1 MTTELTERDPLLPKD
16 VDKTSEEKHPLGP
29 LEISPS
35 TRYGILA
42 GIWTAT
48 FLSSV
53 NMTLVPTMLPSISSN
68 FHKSHQASWLGTSY
82 LLATCTFTPLY
93 GRLCNVMGR
102 RGANQTAVLFAGLGT
117 LACGLSTNME
127 TLILARF
134 ISGMGGGG
142 IFTTSTIVISD
153 MYTLRVGFED
163 LVSSIS
169 LTVIQSRGLT
179 QGVASVFSGLGMGL
193 GGPIGGLVTDWL
205 GWRWAFLIQIP
216 LFALSFVLTSHN
228 LRYVTSGRG
237 KSTKDILKRIDYAG
251 SLALLISVGSC
262 LFFLST
268 RYNVILPWSHPTVL
282 IPLILSITF
291 FIAFIFVELRVARE
305 PVLAPFLLKQRI
317 PVLVGCSNF
326 LVALCNFSVTF
337 FFPMWFQTVL
347 LTSASVAGLHLAPNS
362 VSMSAGSVFAGWM
375 MHRTGKYKMINLICG
390 LFPFI
395 ATLLILQMKEDS
407 GPIQSW
413 LSIVRRNGCLPISL
427 AVLCGLTFTTL
438 RVFICHLDPSWIR
451 KCRCS
456 SNHAKY
462 DEASYRYLTQ
472 HLFILVALLAHL
484 PDSHMAVGT
493 GFGQVFRGIGQVGG
507 VAISSAI
514 FQTKLDGELRKRFD
528 GLDAERWVKSIRQS
542 ARLIHD
548 LPPDLQ
554 RKARDSYSASL
565 KAVFFFS
572 ACCTLLAFI
581 VRLPIPEKDLD
592 SRPTSHAPAA
602 GASRDETAIEEGSG
616 DEEPPTIKKGVRR
629 LSTFESAVGSMD
641 LESNTIGGSAR
652 QPPPP

>member
-1 MTTELTERDPLLPKD
+1 MPTEFTERDPLLPTN
-16 VDKTSEEKHPLGP
+16 VDETSEEKHPLGP

-42 GIWTAT
+42 GIWAAT
-48 FLSSV
+48 FLSSL
-53 NMTLVPTMLPSISSN
+53 NLTLVPTMLPSISSS

-102 RGANQTAVLFAGLGT
+102 RGANQLAVLFAALGT

-127 TLILARF
+127 TLIIARF
-134 ISGMGGGG
+134 ISGVGGGG

-153 MYTLRVGFED
+153 MYSLR
-163 LVSSIS
+163 
-169 LTVIQSRGLT
+169 SRGLT
-179 QGVASVFSGLGMGL
+179 QGVASVFNGLGMGL

-205 GWRWAFLIQIP
+205 GWRWAFLIQVP
-216 LFALSFVLTSHN
+216 FFAVSFVLTSYN

-251 SLALLISVGSC
+251 SLSLLISVGSC

-268 RYNVILPWSHPTVL
+268 RYNAILPWSDPTV
-282 IPLILSITF
+282 IVPLILSITF
-291 FIAFIFVELRVARE
+291 FITFIIVELRVARE

-326 LVALCNFSVTF
+326 LVALCNFSITF

-347 LTSASVAGLHLAPNS
+347 LTSASTAGLHLAPNS
-362 VSMSAGSVFAGWM
+362 LSMSTGSIFAGWM
-375 MHRTGKYKMINLICG
+375 MHRTGKYKTINLICG

-395 ATLLILQMKEDS
+395 ATVLILQMKEDS

-413 LSIVRRNGCLPISL
+413 LSIIPLGFGN
-427 AVLCGLTFTTL
+427 AVVLQTML
-438 RVFICHLDPSWIR
+438 I
-451 KCRCS
+451 
-456 SNHAKY
+456 
-462 DEASYRYLTQ
+462 
-472 HLFILVALLAHL
+472 ALLAHL
-484 PDSHMAVGT
+484 PESHMAVGT

-514 FQTKLDGELRKRFD
+514 FQTKLDGELRKRID
-528 GLDAERWVKSIRQS
+528 GPDAERWVKSIRQS
-542 ARLIHD
+542 ARLIHE

-565 KAVFFFS
+565 KAVFMFS
-572 ACCTLLAFI
+572 ACCTLLAYL

-592 SRPTSHAPAA
+592 SRPKSHVPADDP
-602 GASRDETAIEEGSG
+602 SREETAVEEDSG
-616 DEEPPTIKKGVRR
+616 DEEAPSIKKRVRR
-629 LSTFESAVGSMD
+629 LSTFESAEGSMD
-641 LESNTIGGSAR
+641 LESSTIGGSAR

>member
-1 MTTELTERDPLLPKD
+1 MPTEFTERDPLLPKN
-16 VDKTSEEKHPLGP
+16 VDETSEEKHPQGP

-48 FLSSV
+48 FLSSL
-53 NMTLVPTMLPSISSN
+53 NLTLVPTMLPSISSN

-102 RGANQTAVLFAGLGT
+102 RGANQLAVLFAALGT

-134 ISGMGGGG
+134 ISGVGGGG

-153 MYTLRVGFED
+153 MYSLR
-163 LVSSIS
+163 S
-169 LTVIQSRGLT
+169 LGLT
-179 QGVASVFSGLGMGL
+179 QGVASVFNGLGMGL

-205 GWRWAFLIQIP
+205 GWRWAFLIQVP
-216 LFALSFVLTSHN
+216 FFVVSFVLTSYN

-251 SLALLISVGSC
+251 SLSLLISVGSC

-268 RYNVILPWSHPTVL
+268 RYNAILPWSDPTV
-282 IPLILSITF
+282 IVPLILSITF
-291 FIAFIFVELRVARE
+291 FITFIIVELRVARE

-326 LVALCNFSVTF
+326 LVALCNFSITF

-347 LTSASVAGLHLAPNS
+347 LTSASTAGLHLAPNS
-362 VSMSAGSVFAGWM
+362 LSMSTGSVFAGWM

-413 LSIVRRNGCLPISL
+413 LSIIPLGFGN
-427 AVLCGLTFTTL
+427 AVVLQTML
-438 RVFICHLDPSWIR
+438 I
-451 KCRCS
+451 
-456 SNHAKY
+456 
-462 DEASYRYLTQ
+462 
-472 HLFILVALLAHL
+472 ALLAHL
-484 PDSHMAVGT
+484 PESHMAVGT

-514 FQTKLDGELRKRFD
+514 FQTKLDGELRKRID
-528 GLDAERWVKSIRQS
+528 GPDAERWVKSIRQS

-554 RKARDSYSASL
+554 RKARDSYSVSL
-565 KAVFFFS
+565 KAVFMFS
-572 ACCTLLAFI
+572 ACCTLLAYL

-592 SRPTSHAPAA
+592 SRPKSHVPADE
-602 GASRDETAIEEGSG
+602 SREETAVEEDSG
-616 DEEPPTIKKGVRR
+616 DEEAPSIKRRVRR
-629 LSTFESAVGSMD
+629 LSTFESAEGSMD
-641 LESNTIGGSAR
+641 LESSTIGGSAR

>member
-1 MTTELTERDPLLPKD
+1 MPTEFTERDPLLPKN
-16 VDKTSEEKHPLGP
+16 VDETSEEKHPQGP

-35 TRYGILA
+35 TRYRILA

-48 FLSSV
+48 FLSSL
-53 NMTLVPTMLPSISSN
+53 NLTLVPTMLPSISSN

-102 RGANQTAVLFAGLGT
+102 RGANQLAVLFAALGT

-134 ISGMGGGG
+134 ISGVGGGG

-153 MYTLRVGFED
+153 MYSLR
-163 LVSSIS
+163 
-169 LTVIQSRGLT
+169 SRGLT
-179 QGVASVFSGLGMGL
+179 QGVASVFNGLGMGL

-205 GWRWAFLIQIP
+205 GWRWAFLIQMP
-216 LFALSFVLTSHN
+216 FFAVSFVLTSYN

-251 SLALLISVGSC
+251 SLSLLVSVGSC

-268 RYNVILPWSHPTVL
+268 RYNAILPWSDPTV
-282 IPLILSITF
+282 IVPLILSITF
-291 FIAFIFVELRVARE
+291 FITFIIVELRVARE

-326 LVALCNFSVTF
+326 LVALCNFSITF

-347 LTSASVAGLHLAPNS
+347 LTSASTAGLHLAPNS
-362 VSMSAGSVFAGWM
+362 LSMSTGSVFAGWM

-413 LSIVRRNGCLPISL
+413 LSIIPLGFGN
-427 AVLCGLTFTTL
+427 AVVLQTML
-438 RVFICHLDPSWIR
+438 I
-451 KCRCS
+451 
-456 SNHAKY
+456 
-462 DEASYRYLTQ
+462 
-472 HLFILVALLAHL
+472 ALLAHL
-484 PDSHMAVGT
+484 PESHMAVGT

-514 FQTKLDGELRKRFD
+514 FQTKLDGELRKRID
-528 GLDAERWVKSIRQS
+528 GPDAERWVKSIRQS

-565 KAVFFFS
+565 KAVFMFS
-572 ACCTLLAFI
+572 ACCTLLAYM

-592 SRPTSHAPAA
+592 SRPKSHVPAD
-602 GASRDETAIEEGSG
+602 GLSREETAVEEDSG
-616 DEEPPTIKKGVRR
+616 DEEAPSIKRRVRR
-629 LSTFESAVGSMD
+629 LSTFESAEGSMD

-652 QPPPP
+652 QPPP

>member
-1 MTTELTERDPLLPKD
+1 MPTEFTERDPLLPKN
-16 VDKTSEEKHPLGP
+16 VVEASEEKQPLGP

-48 FLSSV
+48 FLSSL
-53 NMTLVPTMLPSISSN
+53 NLTLVPTMLPSISSN

-102 RGANQTAVLFAGLGT
+102 RGANQLAVLFAALGT

-134 ISGMGGGG
+134 ISGVGGGG
-142 IFTTSTIVISD
+142 IFTTSTIVVSD
-153 MYTLRVGFED
+153 MYSLR
-163 LVSSIS
+163 
-169 LTVIQSRGLT
+169 SRGLT
-179 QGVASVFSGLGMGL
+179 QGVASVFNGLGMGL
-193 GGPIGGLVTDWL
+193 GGPIGGLITDWL
-205 GWRWAFLIQIP
+205 GWRWAFLIQVP
-216 LFALSFVLTSHN
+216 FFAVSFMLTSYN

-237 KSTKDILKRIDYAG
+237 KSTRDILKRIDYAG
-251 SLALLISVGSC
+251 SLSLLISVGSC

-268 RYNVILPWSHPTVL
+268 RYNAILPWSDPTV
-282 IPLILSITF
+282 IVPLILSITF
-291 FIAFIFVELRVARE
+291 FITFIIVELRVARE

-326 LVALCNFSVTF
+326 LVALCNFSITF

-347 LTSASVAGLHLAPNS
+347 LTSASTAGLHLAPNS
-362 VSMSAGSVFAGWM
+362 LSMSTGSVFAGWM
-375 MHRTGKYKMINLICG
+375 MHRTGKYKTINLICG

-395 ATLLILQMKEDS
+395 ATVLILQMKEDS

-413 LSIVRRNGCLPISL
+413 LSIIPLGFGN
-427 AVLCGLTFTTL
+427 AVVLQTML
-438 RVFICHLDPSWIR
+438 I
-451 KCRCS
+451 
-456 SNHAKY
+456 
-462 DEASYRYLTQ
+462 
-472 HLFILVALLAHL
+472 ALLAHL
-484 PDSHMAVGT
+484 PESHMAVGT
-493 GFGQVFRGIGQVGG
+493 GFGQVFRGLGQVGG

-514 FQTKLDGELRKRFD
+514 FQTKLDGELRKRID
-528 GLDAERWVKSIRQS
+528 GPDAERWVKSIRQS

-565 KAVFFFS
+565 KVVFMFS
-572 ACCTLLAFI
+572 ACCTLLAFL

-592 SRPTSHAPAA
+592 SRPKSQVPAD
-602 GASRDETAIEEGSG
+602 GPPREETAVEEDSG
-616 DEEPPTIKKGVRR
+616 DEEAPSIKRRVRR
-629 LSTFESAVGSMD
+629 LSTFESAEGSMD
-641 LESNTIGGSAR
+641 LESSTIGGSAR

>member
-1 MTTELTERDPLLPKD
+1 MPTEFTERDPLLPKN
-16 VDKTSEEKHPLGP
+16 VDETSEEKHPLGP

-48 FLSSV
+48 FLSSI
-53 NMTLVPTMLPSISSN
+53 NLTLVPTMLPSISSN

-102 RGANQTAVLFAGLGT
+102 RGANQLAVLFAALGT

-127 TLILARF
+127 TLIIARF
-134 ISGMGGGG
+134 ISGVGGGG

-153 MYTLRVGFED
+153 MYSLR
-163 LVSSIS
+163 
-169 LTVIQSRGLT
+169 SRGLT
-179 QGVASVFSGLGMGL
+179 QGVASVFNGLGMGL

-205 GWRWAFLIQIP
+205 GWRWAFLIQVP
-216 LFALSFVLTSHN
+216 FFAVSFMLTSCN

-251 SLALLISVGSC
+251 SLSLLISVGSC

-268 RYNVILPWSHPTVL
+268 RYNAILPWSDPTV
-282 IPLILSITF
+282 IVPLILSITF
-291 FIAFIFVELRVARE
+291 FITFIIVELRVARE

-326 LVALCNFSVTF
+326 LVALCNFSIMF
-337 FFPMWFQTVL
+337 FFPMWFQTVR
-347 LTSASVAGLHLAPNS
+347 LTSASTAGLHLAPNS
-362 VSMSAGSVFAGWM
+362 ISMSTGSVFAGWM
-375 MHRTGKYKMINLICG
+375 MHRTGKYKTINLICG
-390 LFPFI
+390 LFPFV
-395 ATLLILQMKEDS
+395 ATVLILQMKEDS

-413 LSIVRRNGCLPISL
+413 LSIIPLGFGN
-427 AVLCGLTFTTL
+427 AVVLQTML
-438 RVFICHLDPSWIR
+438 I
-451 KCRCS
+451 
-456 SNHAKY
+456 
-462 DEASYRYLTQ
+462 
-472 HLFILVALLAHL
+472 ALLAHL
-484 PDSHMAVGT
+484 PESHMAVGT

-514 FQTKLDGELRKRFD
+514 FQTKLDGELRKRID
-528 GLDAERWVKSIRQS
+528 GPDAERWVKSIRQS
-542 ARLIHD
+542 ARLIHE

-565 KAVFFFS
+565 KAVFMFS
-572 ACCTLLAFI
+572 ACCTLLAYL

-592 SRPTSHAPAA
+592 SRPKSHVPADDS
-602 GASRDETAIEEGSG
+602 SREETAVEEDSG
-616 DEEPPTIKKGVRR
+616 DEEAPSIKKRVRR
-629 LSTFESAVGSMD
+629 LSTFESAEGSMD
-641 LESNTIGGSAR
+641 LESSTIGGSAR

>member
-1 MTTELTERDPLLPKD
+1 MPTEFTERDPLLPKN
-16 VDKTSEEKHPLGP
+16 VDETSEEKHPLGP

-48 FLSSV
+48 FLSSI
-53 NMTLVPTMLPSISSN
+53 NLTLVPTMLPSISSN

-102 RGANQTAVLFAGLGT
+102 RGANQLAVLFAALGT

-127 TLILARF
+127 TLIIARF
-134 ISGMGGGG
+134 ISGVGGGG

-153 MYTLRVGFED
+153 MYSLR
-163 LVSSIS
+163 
-169 LTVIQSRGLT
+169 SRGLT
-179 QGVASVFSGLGMGL
+179 QGVASVFNGLGMGL

-205 GWRWAFLIQIP
+205 GWRWAFLIQVP
-216 LFALSFVLTSHN
+216 FFAVSFMLTSCN

-251 SLALLISVGSC
+251 SLSLLISVGSC

-268 RYNVILPWSHPTVL
+268 RYNAILPWSDPTV
-282 IPLILSITF
+282 IVPLILSITF
-291 FIAFIFVELRVARE
+291 FITFIIVELRVARE

-326 LVALCNFSVTF
+326 LVALCNFSIMF
-337 FFPMWFQTVL
+337 FFPMWFQTVR
-347 LTSASVAGLHLAPNS
+347 LTSASTAGLHLAPNS
-362 VSMSAGSVFAGWM
+362 LSMSTGSVFAGWM
-375 MHRTGKYKMINLICG
+375 MHRTGKYKTINLICG
-390 LFPFI
+390 LFPFA
-395 ATLLILQMKEDS
+395 ATVLILQMKEDS

-413 LSIVRRNGCLPISL
+413 LSIIPLGFGN
-427 AVLCGLTFTTL
+427 AVVLQTML
-438 RVFICHLDPSWIR
+438 I
-451 KCRCS
+451 
-456 SNHAKY
+456 
-462 DEASYRYLTQ
+462 
-472 HLFILVALLAHL
+472 ALLAHL
-484 PDSHMAVGT
+484 PESHMAVGT

-514 FQTKLDGELRKRFD
+514 FQTKLDGELRKRID
-528 GLDAERWVKSIRQS
+528 GPDAERWVKSIRQS
-542 ARLIHD
+542 ARLIHE

-565 KAVFFFS
+565 KAVFMFS
-572 ACCTLLAFI
+572 ACCTLLAYL

-592 SRPTSHAPAA
+592 SRPKSHVPADDP
-602 GASRDETAIEEGSG
+602 SREETAVEEDSG
-616 DEEPPTIKKGVRR
+616 DEEAPSIKKRVRR
-629 LSTFESAVGSMD
+629 LSTFESAEGSMD
-641 LESNTIGGSAR
+641 LESSTIGGSAR

>member
-1 MTTELTERDPLLPKD
+1 MPTEFTERDPLLPKN
-16 VDKTSEEKHPLGP
+16 VDETSEEKHPLGP

-48 FLSSV
+48 FLSSL
-53 NMTLVPTMLPSISSN
+53 NLTLVPTMLPSISSN

-102 RGANQTAVLFAGLGT
+102 RGANQLAVLFAALGT

-127 TLILARF
+127 TLIIARF
-134 ISGMGGGG
+134 ISGVGGGG

-153 MYTLRVGFED
+153 MYSLR
-163 LVSSIS
+163 
-169 LTVIQSRGLT
+169 SRGLT
-179 QGVASVFSGLGMGL
+179 QGVASVFNGLGMGL

-205 GWRWAFLIQIP
+205 GWRWAFLIQVP
-216 LFALSFVLTSHN
+216 FFAVSFMLTSCN

-251 SLALLISVGSC
+251 SLSLLISVGSC

-268 RYNVILPWSHPTVL
+268 RYNAILPWSDPTV
-282 IPLILSITF
+282 IVPLILSITF
-291 FIAFIFVELRVARE
+291 FITFIIVELRVARE

-326 LVALCNFSVTF
+326 LVALCNFSIMF
-337 FFPMWFQTVL
+337 FFPMWFQTVR
-347 LTSASVAGLHLAPNS
+347 LTSASTAGSHLAPNS
-362 VSMSAGSVFAGWM
+362 LSMSTGSVFAGWM
-375 MHRTGKYKMINLICG
+375 MHRTGKYKTINLICG
-390 LFPFI
+390 LFPFV
-395 ATLLILQMKEDS
+395 ATVLILQMKEDS

-413 LSIVRRNGCLPISL
+413 LSIIPLGFGN
-427 AVLCGLTFTTL
+427 AVVLQTML
-438 RVFICHLDPSWIR
+438 I
-451 KCRCS
+451 
-456 SNHAKY
+456 
-462 DEASYRYLTQ
+462 
-472 HLFILVALLAHL
+472 ALLAHL
-484 PDSHMAVGT
+484 PESHMAVGT

-514 FQTKLDGELRKRFD
+514 FQTKLDGELRKRID
-528 GLDAERWVKSIRQS
+528 GPDAERWVKSIRQS
-542 ARLIHD
+542 ARLIHE

-565 KAVFFFS
+565 KAVFMFS
-572 ACCTLLAFI
+572 ACCTLLAYL

-592 SRPTSHAPAA
+592 NRPKSHVPADDPSRE
-602 GASRDETAIEEGSG
+602 ETAVEEDSG
-616 DEEPPTIKKGVRR
+616 DEEAPSIKKRVRR
-629 LSTFESAVGSMD
+629 LSTFESAEGSMD
-641 LESNTIGGSAR
+641 LESSTIGGSAR